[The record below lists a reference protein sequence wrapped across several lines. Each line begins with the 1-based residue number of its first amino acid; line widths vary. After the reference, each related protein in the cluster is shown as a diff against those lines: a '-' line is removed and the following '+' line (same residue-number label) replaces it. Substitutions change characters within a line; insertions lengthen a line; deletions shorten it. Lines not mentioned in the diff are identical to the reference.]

1 MLTST
6 NINKLGIFFYF
17 IFCLLDTAPPMLF
30 SLSLPLTAAH
40 FLYLV
45 SRNSPPPVVPPE
57 PEDGGGSEF
66 DAPPDAVL
74 SRRHIQRAHTPRPG
88 GWGRGGPMLVDRRVQ
103 IRAVG
108 ITTRNF
114 PIRKMGY
121 YLTPNPASDEKLL
134 LPSPQDLATFRCCG
148 FSIVD
153 ETVAPTVLWTGAT
166 VHRTPKEY
174 FYVSDRKR

>member
-1 MLTST
+1 
-6 NINKLGIFFYF
+6 
-17 IFCLLDTAPPMLF
+17 MLF
-30 SLSLPLTAAH
+30 SLSLPLTAAY

-114 PIRKMGY
+114 PTRKMGY

-153 ETVAPTVLWTGAT
+153 ETVAPTVLRTGTT
-166 VHRTPKEY
+166 VHGAPKIKNV
-174 FYVSDRKR
+174 FC